1 MRVQM
6 LTGLTGTHDGEDW
19 PPAGAVAD
27 LPDAL
32 ASDLIAAGHASAVE
46 VPAAVEVAAV
56 EPAENA
62 AKPNPRRRRATTQ
75 E

>member
-6 LTGLTGTHDGEDW
+6 LTAITGTHDGEDW
-19 PPAGAVAD
+19 PPLGAVVD
-27 LPDAL
+27 FPDAL

-46 VPAAVEVAAV
+46 VPAPVEVAAV

-62 AKPNPRRRRATTQ
+62 AKPKPRRRRATPQ